1 MSWFSD
7 FVDSVR
13 DAFSGSSSSNSSS
26 QSDSGS
32 DLAPT
37 RSRRPPTRPSIMT
50 VQRQPEDER
59 QLVAT
64 RDMPRYG
71 ITEGQTESEPE
82 YSSSSLR
89 GLTSTDSGN
98 VMRNIQGAERQ
109 ARATPADSSDRD
121 ESPTLA
127 QAQEPVQ
134 EEEKKVEPVQEEE
147 KKEEEEVTESGMTV
161 KEEAKIEKAGEK
173 AAAKARRLG
182 LASTI
187 ATSPGGLLAGGVG
200 TTRRRRSLMGGGL
213 IR

>member
-13 DAFSGSSSSNSSS
+13 DAFSSGSSNSSS

-37 RSRRPPTRPSIMT
+37 RSQRPTQRSSVMT
-50 VQRQPEDER
+50 VER
-59 QLVAT
+59 DGQMQLVAT
-64 RDMPRYG
+64 RDMPRFG
-71 ITEGQTESEPE
+71 ISEGQSESVPD
-82 YSSSSLR
+82 YSPFSAR
-89 GLTSTDSGN
+89 GLTSTDPGN

-109 ARATPADSSDRD
+109 ARAAPVSGGGGEGGSNLPFASAAAPAPAAAPAQAATPAPEMTSVA
-121 ESPTLA
+121 EQEA
-127 QAQEPVQ
+127 Q
-134 EEEKKVEPVQEEE
+134 
-147 KKEEEEVTESGMTV
+147 
-161 KEEAKIEKAGEK
+161 IEKAGES

-187 ATSPGGLLAGGVG
+187 ATSPGGLLAGGEG

-213 IR
+213 IA

>member
-7 FVDSVR
+7 FVDSVKE
-13 DAFSGSSSSNSSS
+13 AFSGGSNSSSS

-98 VMRNIQGAERQ
+98 VMRNIQGAERR
-109 ARATPADSSDRD
+109 ARATPADSDRD

>member
-13 DAFSGSSSSNSSS
+13 EAFSGGSSNSSS

-32 DLAPT
+32 DRAPT
-37 RSRRPPTRPSIMT
+37 RSQRPQPRPSIMT

-109 ARATPADSSDRD
+109 ARATPADSDRD

-127 QAQEPVQ
+127 Q
-134 EEEKKVEPVQEEE
+134 EPVQEEE

-187 ATSPGGLLAGGVG
+187 ATSPGGLLAGGQG
-200 TTRRRRSLMGGGL
+200 TTRRRRSLIGGGL
-213 IR
+213 IS

>member
-13 DAFSGSSSSNSSS
+13 EAFSGGSSNSS

-37 RSRRPPTRPSIMT
+37 RSQRPPTRPSIMT
-50 VQRQPEDER
+50 VQRQPEDDR

-64 RDMPRYG
+64 RDMPRFG
-71 ITEGQTESEPE
+71 ISEGQSESEPS
-82 YSSSSLR
+82 YSPFSIQ
-89 GLTSTDSGN
+89 GLTSTDPGN

-109 ARATPADSSDRD
+109 ARATPADSGRD
-121 ESPTLA
+121 DSPAPA
-127 QAQEPVQ
+127 QAAAPAPAAAPAQAATPAPEMTSVAEQEAQ
-134 EEEKKVEPVQEEE
+134 
-147 KKEEEEVTESGMTV
+147 
-161 KEEAKIEKAGEK
+161 IEKAGET
-173 AAAKARRLG
+173 AAARARRLG

-187 ATSPGGLLAGGVG
+187 ATSPGGLLAGGEG

-213 IR
+213 IA